1 MLKDVAL
8 AAFNIVS
15 TLVMAVTALTLTL
28 LATLYPNYRASRV
41 QPAEALRVEIT
52 FCQGLSKTC
61 Q

>member
-28 LATLYPNYRASRV
+28 LATLYTGCGHG
-41 QPAEALRVEIT
+41 I
-52 FCQGLSKTC
+52 G
-61 Q
+61 